1 LLGGLIDLAITH
13 QLPVAMHLAESS
25 EELQLLAHGDGPFQ
39 QLLDERSMWDPTAIP
54 GGTGVLEYLIQMA
67 RAPRCL
73 VVHGNYLNGRE
84 FEFLAQNHRR
94 MTVVYCP
101 RTHAYFGHRAYPLT
115 KMLAAGVRI
124 ALGTDSRASSPDLSL
139 LAEIREVARKH
150 SGIPAE
156 QIVRLG
162 TLAGAQA
169 LGWEDFT
176 GSITPGKWANLTA
189 IPCDRRCRDPYTVV
203 VEGEATPAA
212 TWLRGEMAFCREASG

>member
-1 LLGGLIDLAITH
+1 
-13 QLPVAMHLAESS
+13 
-25 EELQLLAHGDGPFQ
+25 
-39 QLLDERSMWDPTAIP
+39 
-54 GGTGVLEYLIQMA
+54 
-67 RAPRCL
+67 
-73 VVHGNYLNGRE
+73 
-84 FEFLAQNHRR
+84 
-94 MTVVYCP
+94 
-101 RTHAYFGHRAYPLT
+101 
-115 KMLAAGVRI
+115 MLAAGVRI

-139 LAEIREVARKH
+139 LAEIREVAHKH

-212 TWLRGEMAFCREASG
+212 TWLRGKMAFCREASG